1 MYVRSLYTQTRA
13 HAPRIL
19 LAVRPEPDLCGGR
32 SILVALVLVVKT
44 SIALALRHAASV
56 AMLFSVACVLMLAV
70 LWRL

>member
-1 MYVRSLYTQTRA
+1 
-13 HAPRIL
+13 
-19 LAVRPEPDLCGGR
+19 
-32 SILVALVLVVKT
+32 LVALVLVVKT